1 MKNLPLKLSAINR
14 SLGFCAFPLRSFD
27 IEVTEEIYLLRLLL
41 SYFLL
46 RKKSIDKNEF
56 NQTPFNFSDL
66 LDKFKL
72 KSVRFPISHK
82 FSSTYS
88 VKSAKGLISSK
99 ASLS

>member
-1 MKNLPLKLSAINR
+1 MVY
-14 SLGFCAFPLRSFD
+14 SLGFYQVLYSILITD
-27 IEVTEEIYLLRLLL
+27 DLKKYNKMQIE
-41 SYFLL
+41 
-46 RKKSIDKNEF
+46 SIDKNEF